1 MVATPAAGVVV
12 CPVAGQTS
20 VGTGLTRRNWLPFIP
35 PLTHFGLGKEAR
47 ATRIEIRWP
56 SGRVQTLENVRAD
69 QLLKVTEPAGQ

>member
-35 PLTHFGLGKEAR
+35 PLTEAR
-47 ATRIEIRWP
+47 EG
-56 SGRVQTLENVRAD
+56 SQ
-69 QLLKVTEPAGQ
+69 

>member
-35 PLTHFGLGKEAR
+35 PLTKDFHLGTTARQTSCQRGSAQARHFD
-47 ATRIEIRWP
+47 IR
-56 SGRVQTLENVRAD
+56 D
-69 QLLKVTEPAGQ
+69 